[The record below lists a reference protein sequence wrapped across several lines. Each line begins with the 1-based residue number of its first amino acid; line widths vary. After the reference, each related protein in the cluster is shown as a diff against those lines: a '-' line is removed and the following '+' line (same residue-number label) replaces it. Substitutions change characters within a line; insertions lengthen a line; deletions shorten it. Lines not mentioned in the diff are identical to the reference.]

1 MEIPF
6 NNYINQGSLIKTK
19 NKAALVEIKNTYYK
33 HYEIDFTQG

>member
-6 NNYINQGSLIKTK
+6 NNFINHSMLIKTK
-19 NKAALVEIKNTYYK
+19 NQAALVDIKNTYYK